1 MNKKLGI
8 RFMIVGRIMNG
19 RSTVGYD
26 LASMNSGITSA
37 SKDQVYMMAQ
47 AGYIVNA
54 TLQRR
59 GNESSLVG
67 KDGANLKELKSRQV
81 KKTETLI

>member
-19 RSTVGYD
+19 RTTVGYD
-26 LASMNSGITSA
+26 LASMNSGVTSA
-37 SKDQVYMMAQ
+37 SKEQVYMMAQ
-47 AGYIVNA
+47 SGYIVNA

-59 GNESSLVG
+59 GNEFSLVG
-67 KDGANLKELKSRQV
+67 KDGANLKELKSRQIR
-81 KKTETLI
+81 KSETMI